1 MLDMKSPSKNDNKDE
16 ELRYLTSPYNNLSGE
31 ASVFQ
36 KGTTPKLIETF
47 DPSLSSTFNKRT
59 VIPL

>member
-1 MLDMKSPSKNDNKDE
+1 MLDIKSPSKHENKDE
-16 ELRYLTSPYNNLSGE
+16 ELRYLTSPYNDLSGE
-31 ASVFQ
+31 ASSVQ